1 MIGRLKGRIV
11 LRQPPDI
18 LIDVQG
24 VGYELQAPMSTFYQ
38 ISSVDQ
44 EAVIYTHLTV
54 REDAHQLYGFATQ
67 KERELFRKL
76 IKTNGVGPKM
86 ALAILSGIDFDSLV
100 SAVMDGDVSA
110 LVKIP
115 GVGKKTA
122 ERLVIELRDRLKEY
136 SSQLEGAGVSVVSMD
151 NSLFDA
157 ESAMIALGYK
167 PPQASKAVKQI
178 YKPGM
183 SSDEIIRQALKLMV

>member
-1 MIGRLKGRIV
+1 MIGRLKGRII

-44 EAVIYTHLTV
+44 EAILYTHLAI

-115 GVGKKTA
+115 GIGKKTA

-136 SSQLEGAGVSVVSMD
+136 SGQQLGAEASIASMD